1 MTLFKLLQVISD
13 KKLQLDNLRP
23 LSKEQL
29 KNLKQVYDIDL
40 TYNSNAIEGSTLTY
54 SETRLILNEGLAIGG
69 KKMNEHLEVINIK
82 FTILKKSHLFFKLA
96 ILKYLNIIY
105 TIIKL

>member
-1 MTLFKLLQVISD
+1 MTLLQVTSN

-54 SETRLILNEGLAIGG
+54 SETKLILNEGLTIGG
-69 KKMNEHLEVINIK
+69 KK
-82 FTILKKSHLFFKLA
+82 
-96 ILKYLNIIY
+96 
-105 TIIKL
+105 